1 MARGT
6 TRPKQLPC
14 GGITSCGVFLFA
26 TAGTFRHVGPVG
38 YHAISSQ
45 DTPVSLRA
53 SHVAGQRDRLTPQKL
68 PGNANRRHTHTRM
81 PTSQHR
87 PTRKQATIHAV
98 QLHSHSS
105 GTLPES
111 PCQSR
116 LQIAHETAPSVPKK
130 QHRGMRTREHT
141 LRMTNDGRRN
151 SSTRKPHSQTRKR
164 HMHEATC
171 HKRRPVPPAEQDH
184 TTPANCSSCVGV
196 SRLIPGMSP

>member
-68 PGNANRRHTHTRM
+68 PGNANRRHTHARM

-87 PTRKQATIHAV
+87 PTETSHNPRRAV
-98 QLHSHSS
+98 ALALHSS

-151 SSTRKPHSQTRKR
+151 SSTGSITHRHANGTCTKPR
-164 HMHEATC
+164 ATTGGPS
-171 HKRRPVPPAEQDH
+171 HQQSR
-184 TTPANCSSCVGV
+184 TTPRQPTAAPASV
-196 SRLIPGMSP
+196 